1 MKQVPTVPQ
10 LNLPYRD
17 ERVVDL
23 ILGRKRKS
31 ILDNETV
38 DFSECQLAKEF
49 PNIADYLEEMYMQ
62 RQRQKAGGPLA
73 HPRAIRTM
81 YVKSR
86 AIVGKDPAPWEDGPS
101 VGDVNRAY
109 KTTDRGR

>member
-17 ERVVDL
+17 EAVVDRV
-23 ILGRKRKS
+23 LGKKRKCVPDFDP
-31 ILDNETV
+31 I
-38 DFSECQLAKEF
+38 DFSECQLAKAF
-49 PNIADYLEEMYMQ
+49 PNYVDFLEEIYIQ
-62 RQRQKAGGPLA
+62 RSRQKAGGSLA
-73 HPRAIRTM
+73 HPRALRPLHGQ
-81 YVKSR
+81 
-86 AIVGKDPAPWEDGPS
+86 GKMQKYDAPPWADGPS